1 MYTHD
6 MKCDKCIFRGNW
18 FLILEFSFRF
28 VYVYKIYSQT
38 AENRSHNLFHG
49 VGLGGGGLPPEPALG
64 C

>member
-1 MYTHD
+1 MSVINAFLEAT
-6 MKCDKCIFRGNW
+6 G

-28 VYVYKIYSQT
+28 VYVYKMYRQT

>member
-1 MYTHD
+1 MINAFLEAT
-6 MKCDKCIFRGNW
+6 G